1 MIGDAR
7 SDEENGTIYVS
18 HENIN
23 SVRKAM
29 YAFLNGDAEKAYS
42 FFHENS
48 RFHDINEEDVM
59 TFDEIEARDN
69 KIFAN
74 WTMTYLDESGYPDY
88 LEYDWRDSNA
98 VQSWWDMGMKR
109 NSDGKEVVLKVLFI
123 DWFDKEGKIERR
135 FLYWNKSLLD

>member
-1 MIGDAR
+1 
-7 SDEENGTIYVS
+7 
-18 HENIN
+18 
-23 SVRKAM
+23 
-29 YAFLNGDAEKAYS
+29 
-42 FFHENS
+42 
-48 RFHDINEEDVM
+48 
-59 TFDEIEARDN
+59 
-69 KIFAN
+69 
-74 WTMTYLDESGYPDY
+74 YPDY